1 MCDISK
7 AISVRQS
14 HLWDQQGH
22 LSATVTPLGSCGLV
36 ALPFAQPDSHRAD
49 TVQSQDF
56 FCYRVRHVIA
66 AQGSQD
72 PTLLVTCL
80 LTTLHLGCGHDF
92 VTPACRRLWM
102 WTYCCS
108 QVTPWSSV
116 VGPFML
122 KAHPNMVTALSGP
135 A

>member
-56 FCYRVRHVIA
+56 FSYRVRHVIA